1 MRKYRTNKTYRNR
14 YYALKKQRIA
24 AYRIYRK
31 AWYVYYRYRFR
42 GGKKVVR
49 KGGEKR
55 VVRKRWS
62 AKRQSLYKRYM
73 GLYRRWILIR
83 SKYYKAWR
91 YARRHRNNKSL
102 MRKAIAYR
110 KQMYAAYRVYRK
122 QWLVYYRL
130 YFRRGRKVIRR
141 GRVIR
146 RRKVIRRKGNYKRS
160 WFIRRKALYRKYISL
175 YKRYISIR
183 NRSYK
188 AYRLMRK
195 YRTNKTYRNR
205 YYSLKKQRIAAY
217 RIYRKAWYVYYRY
230 RFRGGKK
237 LLEKVAKKELSEKDG
252 QPKDKVSIKD
262 IWVFTED
269 GSLSEA
275 NTTKLGDML

>member
-1 MRKYRTNKTYRNR
+1 MGYKKKYLYLLKMKTTFLCSLFILLVLHSTFNTKSTTSNKNSNQLSAGQISSFEKSLTESNPVKRTLSAIKSTTNTNRNLRRIRYRRRIIRRKYY
-14 YYALKKQRIA
+14 
-24 AYRIYRK
+24 
-31 AWYVYYRYRFR
+31 
-42 GGKKVVR
+42 
-49 KGGEKR
+49 
-55 VVRKRWS
+55 
-62 AKRQSLYKRYM
+62 
-73 GLYRRWILIR
+73 
-83 SKYYKAWR
+83 
-91 YARRHRNNKSL
+91 
-102 MRKAIAYR
+102 
-110 KQMYAAYRVYRK
+110 
-122 QWLVYYRL
+122 
-130 YFRRGRKVIRR
+130 RRGR
-141 GRVIR
+141 RVIR

-237 LLEKVAKKELSEKDG
+237 VVRKGGKKRVVRKRWSAKR
-252 QPKDKVSIKD
+252 Q
-262 IWVFTED
+262 
-269 GSLSEA
+269 SLYRRWILIRSKYYKA
-275 NTTKLGDML
+275 WRYVRRHRNNKSLMRKAI